1 MPIEPWFP
9 LAMYY
14 TDIEGADVHKESLV
28 SSILELE
35 QQGTARRIDEKTA
48 WTGDF
53 HGVGRIQDD
62 PRFSW
67 VTNQIESHIFQ
78 YLEEMGMDATKMD
91 LYIQR
96 AWPVVSRPNQSV
108 GPHAHYTSHISAVYY
123 VSVPQDNTPESG
135 SFIIHNRSNM
145 NEFIPNIGGEHT
157 DAVKRWNPFNYK
169 MGSYAPKEGRLLI
182 FPSRQTHG
190 VGPNKTDET
199 RISLSF
205 DIVITSADNGDPGL
219 HEFLSPPPSMWK
231 KIEKAA

>member
-9 LAMYY
+9 LAIYY
-14 TDIEGADVHKESLV
+14 TDVEDAADYKESLV
-28 SSILELE
+28 SSVLELE
-35 QQGTARRIDEKTA
+35 QQGKERRIDEKTA

-67 VTNQIESHIFQ
+67 VTKQIENHVLL
-78 YLEEMGMDATKMD
+78 YLEEMGMDISKMD

-123 VSVPQDNTPESG
+123 VSVPKDNTPESG

-157 DAVKRWNPFNYK
+157 EAVKRWNPFNYK
-169 MGSYAPKEGRLLI
+169 VGSYAPKEGRLLI

-190 VGPNKTDET
+190 VGPNKTEET

-219 HEFLSPPPSMWK
+219 HEFLSPPPNMWK